1 MEEDTITCCNRRGG
15 QTLRVQ
21 HYVIYAVIQCD
32 TAIPQRGS
40 ETARIHLLRVEK
52 FDSLTEDFPAP
63 TMYFWIGFGLDPMS
77 PKLIVYFS
85 YKTLLKISHYCI
97 ISSNIKD
104 TDFIVPVLIADDNR
118 TEINQYGGL
127 SGRVMSL
134 SGYLRTNHILENL
147 F

>member
-1 MEEDTITCCNRRGG
+1 MLYMLSYSVIRPFLRKAVKLQESICCESR
-15 QTLRVQ
+15 
-21 HYVIYAVIQCD
+21 
-32 TAIPQRGS
+32 
-40 ETARIHLLRVEK
+40 
-52 FDSLTEDFPAP
+52 SLILSEDFPAP

-134 SGYLRTNHILENL
+134 SGYLRTIIFWKIFFKKSL
-147 F
+147 